1 MNMRF
6 LDKFH
11 SHWIKVKFYEEKP
24 NSIGAKKLSGVRFC
38 EAVDRALIGPII
50 LDEECISCPGANY
63 VFNWGNPNRKE
74 IIDFWQDTVKIS
86 EDIAGTILDSVPRLK
101 KSYEYIGLNTND
113 EPDLLLA
120 YLTPEESM
128 DLLKIYHN
136 YTGEILNF
144 SLSSIM
150 TICGNIVVDT
160 FMKEKINISFGCDK
174 ARKYGKIAREK
185 LAVGIPRK
193 LFDIFIP

>member
-11 SHWIKVKFYEEKP
+11 SHWIKVKFFEKKP
-24 NSIGAKKLSGVRFC
+24 NSIGAKKLSGARFC
-38 EAVDRALIGPII
+38 EAVDRALIRPII
-50 LDEECISCPGANY
+50 LDEESISCPGANY

-74 IIDFWQDTVKIS
+74 IIDSWRDTVKIS
-86 EDIAGTILDSVPRLK
+86 EDIAGIILDSVPRLK
-101 KSYEYIGLNTND
+101 KSYKCIGLNTND

-120 YLTPEESM
+120 YLTPEEAM
-128 DLLKIYHN
+128 DLLRIYHN
-136 YTGEILNF
+136 HTGEILNLNLC
-144 SLSSIM
+144 SVM

-185 LAVGIPRK
+185 LAIGIPRK
-193 LFDIFIP
+193 LFNIFIP